1 MVIDRYYIEN
11 FLDKHAGDVKGRV
24 LEMGSDDYTRQFGG
38 PKVLKSDILDVS
50 KGNLRAT
57 IIGDLTAAD
66 HIPSDLFDCAIV
78 TQTLQMIFDIQAA
91 VKHLHR
97 ILKPGG
103 VLLVTSAGTSKV
115 WRFEDVDPWG
125 EYWRLTSQSAQR
137 LFSDRFG
144 AENVKV
150 ESYGNILTSVGF
162 LHGLAREELTRRELD
177 HYDPR
182 YEVIVGVRAVK
193 AG

>member
-1 MVIDRYYIEN
+1 M
-11 FLDKHAGDVKGRV
+11 
-24 LEMGSDDYTRQFGG
+24 EMANDDYTRRFGG
-38 PKVLKSDILDVS
+38 PKVVKSDILDVS
-50 KGNLRAT
+50 KDNLRAT
-57 IIGDLTAAD
+57 IVTDLTTAD
-66 HIPSDLFDCAIV
+66 DIPSNLFDCAIV

-125 EYWRLTSQSAQR
+125 EYWRLTGQSAQR

-144 AENVKV
+144 RENVKV
-150 ESYGNILTSVGF
+150 ETYGNILTSIGF
-162 LHGLAREELTRRELD
+162 LHGLSQEELTRRELD

-182 YEVIVGVRAVK
+182 YEVIVAVRAVK
-193 AG
+193 AQ